1 MTKKRKSSTKKTA
14 KLEQVNGK
22 SELKPTKEI
31 DNLEQV
37 HGKLEG
43 AVRASKKIDKILGM
57 RQKNPFGA
65 SDQMS
70 FDLSLKG
77 KNLTDLREL
86 AVSAGIFPNGNSTML
101 RNKLRKAFSDFI
113 KGKDGAASTQI
124 PIHNKHTPNSQLQQ
138 KINNIWQGKK

>member
-1 MTKKRKSSTKKTA
+1 MTKKSKSSTKKTS
-14 KLEQVNGK
+14 KLEQANGK
-22 SELKPTKEI
+22 LETKTTKKI
-31 DNLEQV
+31 DNMEQV

-43 AVRASKKIDKILGM
+43 AVSASKKIDKILGM

-65 SDQMS
+65 SDQIS

-86 AVSAGIFPNGNSTML
+86 AVSAGIFPNGNATLL

-124 PIHNKHTPNSQLQQ
+124 PIRNKNTPNSDLQQ
-138 KINNIWQGKK
+138 KINNIWQGKE